1 MGNLIIQG
9 GNAGAQRG
17 NQMMPCTDL
26 MQRES
31 LKGGYDAMA
40 CIFLSGNS
48 IDSSRMSW
56 GRNQKCRRL
65 TRSNIHREEYY
76 APCYHYARTSS
87 EVSTNASTSHLKK
100 SDWDWD
106 NECLP
111 QRVYRGPR
119 KKHRYP
125 LISDN
130 DDWEGENKVSFL
142 PHERFFL
149 CVSGGF
155 LFPL

>member
-1 MGNLIIQG
+1 MSTMGSLIIQG

-100 SDWDWD
+100 
-106 NECLP
+106 
-111 QRVYRGPR
+111 
-119 KKHRYP
+119 K
-125 LISDN
+125 
-130 DDWEGENKVSFL
+130 
-142 PHERFFL
+142 
-149 CVSGGF
+149 
-155 LFPL
+155 